1 MPQGMPYP
9 TVDVG
14 PAPWESPMVPPYPS
28 FMGPTADVNP
38 QTQRIA
44 PPMPVTSGMP
54 GLPPMYHGQLSG
66 PNVDTPT
73 INPYVTQTT
82 PPAPMYGP
90 AASMSRE
97 VAEVNPSV
105 AEMSPMSM
113 PGGSLTPYTAPPENK
128 EGDAIMAEPS
138 MPLGMFGIPG
148 GPTEGVDRASPMS
161 MRPRAMAMGG
171 GGGGGVASPMPSMG
185 GGGAMIPTP
194 NPTINIPS
202 MDMPASEMPMMQ
214 TGPMAQPPLRSMAMD
229 AQLQP
234 TTPQMPMTDLPP
246 MNMAP
251 SMGGAGPMMPGMRQP
266 QNMMMPGGMHGF
278 MGLGR

>member
-14 PAPWESPMVPPYPS
+14 PAPWESPMVPP
-28 FMGPTADVNP
+28 
-38 QTQRIA
+38 
-44 PPMPVTSGMP
+44 
-54 GLPPMYHGQLSG
+54 LPPMYHGQLSG

-90 AASMSRE
+90 AASMPRE

-105 AEMSPMSM
+105 AQMPAMSM

-138 MPLGMFGIPG
+138 MPLPTFGMPG
-148 GPTEGVDRASPMS
+148 GLAEGAGMGGPMS
-161 MRPRAMAMGG
+161 MRPRAMAM

-234 TTPQMPMTDLPP
+234 TTPQMPMTNLPP